1 MIARGRGPI
10 ATARRG
16 KPIPMCW
23 YCGSYTGHIVTQPD
37 GNLLHE
43 LCLELEA
50 LEKKHAVTINEK
62 GNLMAVVMQLRQ
74 TLEKI
79 LDAANDPIS
88 TTCPYIK
95 QIAATTLKDGD

>member
-43 LCLELEA
+43 GCQEPARRDYPNWVPCDGEQA
-50 LEKKHAVTINEK
+50 
-62 GNLMAVVMQLRQ
+62 
-74 TLEKI
+74 
-79 LDAANDPIS
+79 DAKVRWND
-88 TTCPYIK
+88 
-95 QIAATTLKDGD
+95 QRGMEDDAGGFWA